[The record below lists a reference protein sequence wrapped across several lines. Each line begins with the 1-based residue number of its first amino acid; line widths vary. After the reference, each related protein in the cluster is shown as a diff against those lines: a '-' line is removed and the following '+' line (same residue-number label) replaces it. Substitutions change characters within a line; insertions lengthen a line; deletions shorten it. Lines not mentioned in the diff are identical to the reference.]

1 MTEGAVHSLPGAAE
15 GHLSRE
21 VVQPGVPAGRRVRP
35 SAARGCQKALPDL
48 IVQLRAAANV
58 KDGYELQRELI
69 GHVRETEEARNA
81 FSKAVK
87 RMKDGKSPQLDA
99 PEPQSGRDL
108 SLLETWQFQPRVC
121 ERVARQF
128 PRVGDALAWRAVG
141 FERRTIIAGCQTA
154 PPGAWAGKAG

>member
-1 MTEGAVHSLPGAAE
+1 
-15 GHLSRE
+15 
-21 VVQPGVPAGRRVRP
+21 
-35 SAARGCQKALPDL
+35 
-48 IVQLRAAANV
+48 VQLRAAANV

-108 SLLETWQFQPRVC
+108 SLLETWQFELGVC

-128 PRVGDALAWRAVG
+128 RCVGDALAWRVFG
-141 FERRTIIAGCQTA
+141 FERRTIIAVCQNA
-154 PPGAWAGKAG
+154 PPGVWAGKAGAPRRA